1 MIDFQH
7 TAHGLS
13 TLQSSVRPDPAIVPC
28 EVLAQGGI
36 QGVLNQCAFPRARHT
51 GDGNERT
58 QGQAHVDLFQIVF
71 ARPLDGQPDALL
83 HGALA
88 TRLTL
93 MPAIV
98 QVVPGERGGML
109 GQFLER
115 PGGHHVPALRASA
128 RTEVDDMISPAD
140 GLLIV
145 LHHHNAVALVLQ
157 TVQRT
162 EQARVVEGVQTDGRL
177 VQDITHA
184 TQVRAQLGGQ
194 TQTLGLTA
202 RQRIAATIER
212 QVAQANLLHAL
223 QAGDDFWQQRLGNGA
238 LARIEGE
245 FWHAV
250 HRSRH

>member
-1 MIDFQH
+1 MP
-7 TAHGLS
+7 ALS
-13 TLQSSVRPDPAIVPC
+13 A
-28 EVLAQGGI
+28 
-36 QGVLNQCAFPRARHT
+36 RAR
-51 GDGNERT
+51 
-58 QGQAHVDLFQIVF
+58 
-71 ARPLDGQPDALL
+71 P
-83 HGALA
+83 
-88 TRLTL
+88 
-93 MPAIV
+93 
-98 QVVPGERGGML
+98 
-109 GQFLER
+109 
-115 PGGHHVPALRASA
+115 
-128 RTEVDDMISPAD
+128 EVNDVISPAD

-245 FWHAV
+245 LWHTIHRGRHREGHQIAQSLAGDAYRTRLRIQPRAMAGGAGDLSHKLFQVCPNTLAGATLQQAPTVRQETFKGAGPPAHAV
-250 HRSRH
+250 PEGLLLALMCVGKGRINVDP